1 MRLGEPRGEH
11 YGPNA
16 ALVRHFLARL
26 ESMPARAMFRAVWRW
41 RTSVGRSRWL
51 EAEEQ
56 TGRALA
62 TAGRQRHHEEA
73 LDRLAAVFEQARW
86 FRAAPTR
93 EALGTASAPA
103 AHYVAATALAALAA
117 RDLLPESVF
126 RTLYDPFAEMVPVAE
141 LEAAASAEQRDL
153 PQ

>member
-1 MRLGEPRGEH
+1 MRLREPGGEL

-16 ALVRHFLARL
+16 AIVRHFLARL
-26 ESMPARAMFRAVWRW
+26 EAMPARAIFRAVWRW
-41 RTSVGRSRWL
+41 RTSVARSQWL
-51 EAEEQ
+51 EAEEEM
-56 TGRALA
+56 GRALA
-62 TAGRQRHHEEA
+62 TAGRQPQHEWA

-103 AHYVAATALAALAA
+103 AHYIAATALAALAA

-141 LEAAASAEQRDL
+141 LDAAASAGQADL